1 VRASSVLWCRSVHLS
16 CVALLCACGAAPQ
29 GSRTGSAPSVAS
41 AASSNAS
48 ELERFL
54 PLKADTVFSY
64 RAWLPESSAPE
75 LLILQVE
82 RSGPTRASLR
92 SGSSIKR
99 IELMPDGIRLVTGGY
114 LLKPPLREGA
124 DWAGPAG
131 RVRISGLDVTVDVAA
146 GHFAGCLETTESDAR
161 GGSPRTITTTY
172 CPDVG
177 IVKFS
182 VADGEREERFE
193 LQSFGPRVD
202 IDRL

>member
-1 VRASSVLWCRSVHLS
+1 MRASLVSPDVGL
-16 CVALLCACGAAPQ
+16 ALASALALAACADAPR
-29 GSRTGSAPSVAS
+29 GPAVAS
-41 AASSNAS
+41 AAIASGPAASAS
-48 ELERFL
+48 EVERFL

-82 RSGPTRASLR
+82 RPTAAHANLR
-92 SGSSIKR
+92 SGSSVKR
-99 IELMPDGIRLVTGGY
+99 VEFVADGARLVTGGY
-114 LLKPPLREGA
+114 LLKAPLREGA

-131 RVRISGLDVTVDVAA
+131 RVRITAVEREVSVAA
-146 GHFAGCLETTESDAR
+146 GRFVGCLETTETDAR
-161 GGSPRTITTTY
+161 GGSPRTISTTY

-177 IVKFS
+177 IVRFS
-182 VADGEREERFE
+182 VEAEGRKERFE